1 MKNKKNRKTQKS
13 RKRRKN
19 RKSKKNN
26 RFFLD
31 VISLNNKGQ
40 IVIPAKLR
48 KEMNLKN
55 KSRLLL
61 LSNKKEAIILI
72 KVKAF
77 AERIKKLEKLTKK
90 IKLT

>member
-1 MKNKKNRKTQKS
+1 MKNKKIQKS
-13 RKRRKN
+13 RKSRK
-19 RKSKKNN
+19 KGQ
-26 RFFLD
+26 FFFD

-40 IVIPAKLR
+40 IVIPAKVR

-61 LSNKKEAIILI
+61 LSNKKEAIVLI